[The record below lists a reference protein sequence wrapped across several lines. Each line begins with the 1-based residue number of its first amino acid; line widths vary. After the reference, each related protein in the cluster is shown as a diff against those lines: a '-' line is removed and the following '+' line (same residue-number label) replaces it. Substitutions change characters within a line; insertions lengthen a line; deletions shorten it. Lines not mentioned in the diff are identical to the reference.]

1 MISRDLDPLN
11 EDGFFFLAASKQL
24 SSDARSC
31 LDPLV
36 AVAVAVATFRAPVL
50 LDVLRP
56 GRGDLDTLPV
66 VPLLAVVAAD
76 PELVLAVIGPAGS
89 TQGVVVLFFL
99 ILAAIVAAILIFIL
113 GG

>member
-1 MISRDLDPLN
+1 MD
-11 EDGFFFLAASKQL
+11 FFFLAASKQL

-36 AVAVAVATFRAPVL
+36 AVAVAALRAPVL

-66 VPLLAVVAAD
+66 VPLLTVVAAD
-76 PELVLAVIGPAGS
+76 PELVLAVVGPAGS
-89 TQGVVVLFFL
+89 AQGVVVLFFL
-99 ILAAIVAAILIFIL
+99 ILTAIVAAILIFIL